1 MRWRVAV
8 SMALILALL
17 VGGVFCRIVVEQ
29 HCRAV
34 EELLQSWLSGDHR
47 QLARAR
53 GLWEKR
59 LGLLSALIDH
69 EKLEKVGEGL
79 ARAEGQFSAGE
90 TAAAADQIRMVL
102 YLLGAVREYDH
113 INLKN
118 LF

>member
-17 VGGVFCRIVVEQ
+17 MGGVFCRLMVDR

-34 EELLQSWLSGDHR
+34 EALLQSWLSGDHR
-47 QLARAR
+47 QLARAQD
-53 GLWEKR
+53 LWGKR
-59 LGLLSALIDH
+59 LGLLSTLIDH

-79 ARAEGQFSAGE
+79 ARAEGLYAAGE
-90 TAAAADQIRMVL
+90 AAAATEQIRTAL

>member
-17 VGGVFCRIVVEQ
+17 MGGVFCRLMVEQ

-34 EELLQSWLSGDHR
+34 EALLQSWLSGDHR
-47 QLARAR
+47 QLAWAQD
-53 GLWEKR
+53 LWEKR
-59 LGLLSALIDH
+59 LGLLSTLIDH